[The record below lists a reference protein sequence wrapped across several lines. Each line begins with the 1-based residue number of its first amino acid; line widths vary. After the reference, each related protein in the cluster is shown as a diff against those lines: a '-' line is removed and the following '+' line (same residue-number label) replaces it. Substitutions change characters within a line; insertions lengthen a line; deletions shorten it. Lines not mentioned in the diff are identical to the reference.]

1 MVTVYTK
8 EDCNPC
14 KATKRRLTKKGI
26 SFQEVDIEVN
36 PEALDR
42 IKELG
47 YMGVPV
53 VVTRETDWNGFK
65 PDLIDAIA

>member
-14 KATKRRLTKKGI
+14 KATKRRLVKRGI
-26 SFQEVDIEVN
+26 NFQEVDIEAN

-47 YMGVPV
+47 YLGVPV
-53 VVTRETDWNGFK
+53 VVTPESDWNGFK
-65 PDLIDAIA
+65 PDLIDALV